1 MPPQRSQPFGLKTV
15 SPLLKPSAASLGSA
29 SKSAVVRLR
38 CVLQRSQS
46 TRTSR
51 WAITAR
57 SVDLSRTGINSGE
70 HNGPRGIAGLCSI
83 DQRRP
88 ACVCGNRESHRGR
101 QRCERIVCR
110 LRLDY
115 HIGRKSVSP
124 ALKQLSALG
133 LLDIQPGPRLVNIF
147 RFSNCWR
154 TIDAVEAVRKYNA
167 AARSDIPAQKRS
179 AAVRNRWSRTA
190 LTSTSAGVR
199 RPRASEGGDVA
210 FVPHSSRRRL

>member
-70 HNGPRGIAGLCSI
+70 HNGSREIAGLCSI

-124 ALKQLSALG
+124 ALKQLFTLGCSISSQDHDWSTSSGSAIAGARLTPSRLCASTT
-133 LLDIQPGPRLVNIF
+133 LLHDLT
-147 RFSNCWR
+147 SLH
-154 TIDAVEAVRKYNA
+154 
-167 AARSDIPAQKRS
+167 RSDPLLCETDGPTQ
-179 AAVRNRWSRTA
+179 
-190 LTSTSAGVR
+190 
-199 RPRASEGGDVA
+199 P
-210 FVPHSSRRRL
+210 

>member
-88 ACVCGNRESHRGR
+88 ACDCGNRESHRGR

-133 LLDIQPGPRLVNIF
+133 LLDIQPGPRLVNGSAIAGA
-147 RFSNCWR
+147 RLTPSRLCAS
-154 TIDAVEAVRKYNA
+154 TTLLHDLTSLH
-167 AARSDIPAQKRS
+167 RSDPLLCETDGPAQ
-179 AAVRNRWSRTA
+179 
-190 LTSTSAGVR
+190 
-199 RPRASEGGDVA
+199 P
-210 FVPHSSRRRL
+210 